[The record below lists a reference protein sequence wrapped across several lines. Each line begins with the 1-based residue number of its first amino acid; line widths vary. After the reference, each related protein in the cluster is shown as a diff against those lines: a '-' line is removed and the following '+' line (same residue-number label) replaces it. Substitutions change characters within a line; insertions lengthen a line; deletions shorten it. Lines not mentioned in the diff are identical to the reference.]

1 MNAKELTQ
9 LATDI
14 ASTQQCIEDLE
25 RLAMAIT
32 EKQCRVSITVSAKI
46 ENPDPIVT
54 IGEDGSLNRSDQS
67 SGASILAR
75 VLGLEQYDQND
86 QSRPIIGGL
95 RDINESMA
103 LSVIGGLIAEA
114 KTRLESLKMK
124 LAKIR

>member
-14 ASTQQCIEDLE
+14 AVTQQCIEDLE
-25 RLAMAIT
+25 KLAMAIT
-32 EKQCRVSITVSAKI
+32 EKQCKVNITVSAKM
-46 ENPDPIVT
+46 ENPDPVVT
-54 IGEDGSLNRSDQS
+54 IGEDGSLNRSDQPKS
-67 SGASILAR
+67 ASILAR
-75 VLGLEQYDQND
+75 VLGLEPDDQND
-86 QSRPIIGGL
+86 PSRPIIGGL
-95 RDINESMA
+95 RDISESMA